1 MHKKDPTGWASIT
14 RSTRLSSNQYD
25 LFVLVLYTKQL
36 FREKHSS
43 VSQLLHN
50 LPARLKERPPLT
62 KIDQILHVLSTL
74 AVLLVVLLC
83 KSSSCTR
90 KVHELLLQCTVCI
103 LHQKSASGRAT
114 CTSLY
119 HFWLLACTM
128 PCVFSTSLCIE
139 LVAGTIFELVAGTT
153 LHQFIFCTNLCIPEA
168 LGCWSST
175 FSNLRGYSW

>member
-1 MHKKDPTGWASIT
+1 MLHKKDPTGWASIT
-14 RSTRLSSNQYD
+14 SSTRLNSNQYD
-25 LFVLVLYTKQL
+25 LSVLVLYTKQL

-90 KVHELLLQCTVCI
+90 KVHWLCI
-103 LHQKSASGRAT
+103 LHQKSASGCAT
-114 CTSLY
+114 CTRLY
-119 HFWLLACTM
+119 HLGSWLARGRA
-128 PCVFSTSLCIE
+128 FSAPALCIE
-139 LVAGTIFELVAGTT
+139 LV
-153 LHQFIFCTNLCIPEA
+153 QFCTTNAYSVP
-168 LGCWSST
+168 T
-175 FSNLRGYSW
+175 FAVQRR